1 MFPNTASKDS
11 AVTHVA
17 APTATIIA
25 ADANDPYYVW
35 VLRPTAKHN
44 GKLVLPGG
52 KIELHAKQSP
62 RQCAIDEFNQE
73 AGGQGAYLKDLK
85 LFALRF
91 DPYGDVREVS
101 LAKVTNE
108 SGPPEDK
115 NKPVIA
121 YYGTADSIFL
131 AEVIGVPAPKDGEAK
146 EFLRIDVREIESS
159 ATPEESR
166 FGAQHDLVLLLYR
179 LYLDG
184 RPVQLEDLE
193 DLAALRAKLPTLLK
207 EPRL

>member
-1 MFPNTASKDS
+1 MFPDKASTGS

-17 APTATIIA
+17 APTAAIIA
-25 ADANDPYYVW
+25 TDANDPHYVW

-73 AGGQGAYLKDLK
+73 AGGQGAYLKNLQ
-85 LFALRF
+85 LFALRS
-91 DPYGDVREVS
+91 DPYGDVRNVNLS
-101 LAKVTNE
+101 KVTNA
-108 SGPPEDK
+108 SGPEEDK
-115 NKPVIA
+115 TKPVIA

-146 EFLRIDVREIESS
+146 EFLRLDVRQIECS

-179 LYLDG
+179 LHLAG
-184 RPVQLEDLE
+184 RPVQLQDLE
-193 DLAALRAKLPTLLK
+193 DLTALRAKLPALLK
-207 EPRL
+207 EPRS